1 MTEFDITTSAGREQA
16 LSHILPE
23 SAKQH
28 HEMLRQLF
36 VAEMEYRRRDDDHD
50 YFENIYWCAY
60 LLFKVGDPSDSEV
73 MWRAKHI
80 NMDTGC
86 GFDTENLVGAGV
98 DETVTYLDKHGFRD
112 IARYILSCT
121 ELRDRSHIESWTLDR
136 HRYFYGA

>member
-1 MTEFDITTSAGREQA
+1 
-16 LSHILPE
+16 
-23 SAKQH
+23 
-28 HEMLRQLF
+28 MLRQLF

>member
-1 MTEFDITTSAGREQA
+1 MTEFDTTTPAGREQA
-16 LSHILPE
+16 LSKILPE

-36 VAEMEYRRRDDDHD
+36 MAEMEYRRHDDDQE

-86 GFDTENLVGAGV
+86 GFDTENMVGAGV
-98 DETVTYLDKHGFRD
+98 DETVAYLNKYGFQD
-112 IARYILSCT
+112 IARYILSCP
-121 ELRDRSHIESWTLDR
+121 ELRDQSHIELWALDR
-136 HRYFYGA
+136 HRYFYCA